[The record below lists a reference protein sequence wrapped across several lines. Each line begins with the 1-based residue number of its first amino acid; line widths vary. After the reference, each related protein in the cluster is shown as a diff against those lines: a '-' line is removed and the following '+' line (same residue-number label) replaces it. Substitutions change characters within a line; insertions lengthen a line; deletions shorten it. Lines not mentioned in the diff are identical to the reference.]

1 LSGWVLLLFAAFHA
15 AIGLLMLGAVAW
27 LMLGGEDGGEM
38 DGGEDGG
45 GGGGTPRRPWRPRP
59 PTRKLRRRDVRRAT
73 EFRPRGRVGR
83 TARTL
88 R

>member
-1 LSGWVLLLFAAFHA
+1 MSGWVLLLFAAFHA

-27 LMLGGEDGGEM
+27 LMLGGEDGGEA

-45 GGGGTPRRPWRPRP
+45 GGGGTPRKPWRPRP
-59 PTRKLRRRDVRRAT
+59 PTRRMRREVRRAT
-73 EFRPRGRVGR
+73 PFKQRGRVGR